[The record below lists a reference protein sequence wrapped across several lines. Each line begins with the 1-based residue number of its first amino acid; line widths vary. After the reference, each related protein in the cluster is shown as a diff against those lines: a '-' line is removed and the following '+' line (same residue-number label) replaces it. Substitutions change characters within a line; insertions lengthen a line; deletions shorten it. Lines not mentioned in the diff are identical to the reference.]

1 MQTFK
6 EHSKEM
12 DYSNLY
18 YPFSEKGP
26 IKMRRIENIL
36 ITIISLLIIFFGINI
51 WISSIPTTNTN
62 VTQNTVSITEGSMEF
77 SAVID
82 RVVEFFKSFNFDGN
96 AILLPILKY

>member
-82 RVVEFFKSFNFDGN
+82 
-96 AILLPILKY
+96 